1 MRYNME
7 LEERSVN
14 KWMPCLGLLLVTGA
28 HAQGP
33 EQVRRANI
41 TGSRGD
47 GGKCTIEVRVD
58 VAAEIE
64 IRGDSAS
71 LRTLGGQ
78 PATWTR
84 MECTDPLPVNMAD
97 FRFKGVDGRGSQ
109 RLLQDPRNNRGVAVI
124 RIEDPKGGAE
134 GYTFDIEW
142 SGGMGGVN
150 NGSTGNRPGNAP
162 PGRGNNRYSTDD
174 AIDACRNE
182 VRARG
187 ERDYNLRNIQVNSV
201 AADRGQGRRE
211 WVTGTF
217 TSRGGAMMRGG
228 EYRFNCLL
236 DYNSGQVRTLEI
248 LRPDGGMMAPGGQP
262 RYDQNAVLR
271 ACQDAV
277 VARVG
282 RDGYGNVKFASTAID
297 NRRNDFVSGDLT
309 ASRGP
314 VNDRF
319 DFNCTMDFNNSSV
332 RSVDVRRR

>member
-1 MRYNME
+1 MY
-7 LEERSVN
+7 VN
-14 KWMPCLGLLLVTGA
+14 KWTPWLGLFLVTSA
-28 HAQGP
+28 YAQGT
-33 EQVRRANI
+33 EQVRRATI

-47 GGKCTIEVRVD
+47 YGKCTIEVRVD
-58 VAAEIE
+58 VAAEVE
-64 IRGDSAS
+64 IRGDSAR
-71 LRTLGGQ
+71 LRTFGGQ

-84 MECTDPLPVNMAD
+84 MECTDPLPASMAD
-97 FRFKGVDGRGSQ
+97 FHFKGVDGRGSQ
-109 RLLQDPRNNRGVAVI
+109 RLIQDPRNNRGVAVI

-134 GYTFDIEW
+134 AYTFDIEW
-142 SGGMGGVN
+142 GGPVGGVN
-150 NGSTGNRPGNAP
+150 NGSIGNRGGGN
-162 PGRGNNRYSTDD
+162 RFSTDQ
-174 AIDACRNE
+174 AIDTCRTE

-211 WVTGTF
+211 WVNGTF
-217 TSRGGAMMRGG
+217 TSRGG

-248 LRPDGGMMAPGGQP
+248 LRPDGGMLAPGGQP
-262 RYDQNAVLR
+262 RYDRNAVLR

-282 RDGYGNVKFASTAID
+282 RDGYGNVHFASTVID
-297 NRRNDFVSGDLT
+297 NRRDDFVSGELT

-314 VNDRF
+314 VGDRF
-319 DFNCTMDFNNSSV
+319 DFSCTMDFNNSSV